1 MLRKME
7 TQEDNALLE
16 KELARN
22 RRNAVIV
29 RLGEKRVLREAL
41 LWLRAEEEQESKEDI
56 MEKDKRKRKNDGGDK
71 GEKTGKTKKARR

>member
-1 MLRKME
+1 MLKKME
-7 TQEDNALLE
+7 TQEDKALLE

-41 LWLRAEEEQESKEDI
+41 SWLRAEEERESKEDVDK
-56 MEKDKRKRKNDGGDK
+56 EKRKRKNDAGDK
-71 GEKTGKTKKARR
+71 GEKTGKAKKARR